1 MGQFIK
7 FVFATIVGLFLFL
20 VIIIS
25 IFVGVLSSSSSEKED
40 KLSDNSVLKL
50 NIDKQII
57 ERESD
62 DIFSKFRGSLTS
74 SDEGG
79 LGLLELRQ
87 SIKKAATDSKIKGI
101 FLELNDIHNGF
112 ASTEELRNSLIE
124 FKKSGKFIV
133 AYAESYSEI
142 SFYLASVADRIFLPS
157 SGDLEFNGI
166 NVEMMY
172 FKGTLEK
179 LGIEPEVFKVG
190 QYKSAVEPFT
200 NDKMSDANR
209 TQIKSFIGSLYG
221 YYLANVALARK
232 LNADSLKS
240 ISDNMLIRSADDALK
255 YKLVTDVGYFDE
267 AVAAIKEKL
276 HIAKTEKFPLVS
288 YAAYRKD
295 LNLEEKDEEED
306 KSSKI
311 AVIFAS
317 GDIHQGKGDENTIG
331 SESVAEELRKARLD
345 DKVKAIVLRINSPGG
360 SALASDI
367 IWREV
372 VLAKNA
378 KPIIASMSDVA
389 ASGGYYIAMGCD
401 AIVADPTTITGSI
414 GVFGLLFNSD
424 KFLKDKLGIT
434 TDRQATGKFSGI
446 QTFTRELTQEEKDI
460 IQKEVE
466 RIYSDFT
473 SKAAKGRK
481 MSVDSLH
488 AIAQG
493 RVWSALEAKQIGLVD
508 ELGGLEYA
516 IKLAAKKAS
525 ITTYHTDYL
534 PEQKNLF
541 FKEFLSELGEEEG
554 VNSELSKL
562 YPYLKSIKNIQKLEG
577 IQARMPYELSVH

>member
-7 FVFATIVGLFLFL
+7 FVFATVIGLFVFL
-20 VIIIS
+20 TIIIFGF
-25 IFVGVLSSSSSEKED
+25 IALLSTSGSDND
-40 KLSDNSVLKL
+40 KKTSDNSVLKL
-50 NIDKQII
+50 NIDKRIS

-62 DIFSKFRGSLTS
+62 DLFSEFKGALSNTDES
-74 SDEGG
+74 SM
-79 LGLLELRQ
+79 GLLELRQ

-101 FLELNDIHNGF
+101 FLELHDIGNGF
-112 ASTEELRNSLIE
+112 ATVEELRNSLIE

-142 SFYLASVADRIFLPS
+142 SYYLASAADRIFLPP

-179 LGIEPEVFKVG
+179 LGIQPEVFKVG

-221 YYLANVALARK
+221 YYLANVAKARN

-240 ISDNMLIRSADDALK
+240 ISDNMLVRNADDALK
-255 YKLVTDVGYFDE
+255 YKLITNVGYFDE
-267 AVAAIKEKL
+267 AAAFIKEKL
-276 HIAKTEKFPLVS
+276 HIALTEKLPMVS
-288 YAAYRKD
+288 YDNYRKD
-295 LNLEEKDEEED
+295 LKDGKDDED
-306 KSSKI
+306 ENKSTKV

-317 GDIHQGKGDENTIG
+317 GDIHQGKGEENSIG
-331 SESVAEELRKARLD
+331 SESIAEEIRKARLD
-345 DKVKAIVLRINSPGG
+345 DKVKAIVLRVNSPGG

-372 VLAKNA
+372 VLAKGV
-378 KPIIASMSDVA
+378 KPVVASMSDYA

-414 GVFGLLFNSD
+414 GVFGLLFNTD

-434 TDRQATGKFSGI
+434 TDRESTGKFSGI
-446 QTFTRELTQEEKDI
+446 QTLTRELTQEEKDI

-473 SKAAKGRK
+473 AKAAKGRK
-481 MSVDSLH
+481 MSVDSIH
-488 AIAQG
+488 AVAQG
-493 RVWSALEAKQIGLVD
+493 RVWSAIEAKQIGLVD
-508 ELGGLEYA
+508 ELGGLDDA
-516 IKLAAKKAS
+516 IKLAAKKAGIS
-525 ITTYHTDYL
+525 AYHTQYL
-534 PEQKNLF
+534 PEQKNIII
-541 FKEFLSELGEEEG
+541 KEFLNQFGDDEG
-554 VNSELSKL
+554 ANSELAKL
-562 YPYLKSIKNIQKLEG
+562 YPYIKSIKNIQKLEG

>member
-7 FVFATIVGLFLFL
+7 FVFATVIGLFIFL
-20 VIIIS
+20 TIIIFGF
-25 IFVGVLSSSSSEKED
+25 IALLSTSGSDND
-40 KLSDNSVLKL
+40 KKTSDNSVLKL
-50 NIDKQII
+50 NIDKRIS

-62 DIFSKFRGSLTS
+62 DLFSEFKGALSNTDES
-74 SDEGG
+74 SM
-79 LGLLELRQ
+79 GLLELRQ

-101 FLELNDIHNGF
+101 FLELHDIGNGF
-112 ASTEELRNSLIE
+112 ATVEELRNSLIE

-142 SFYLASVADRIFLPS
+142 SYYLASAADRIFLPP

-179 LGIEPEVFKVG
+179 LGIQPEVFKVG
-190 QYKSAVEPFT
+190 LYKSAVEPFT

-221 YYLANVALARK
+221 YYLANVAKARN

-240 ISDNMLIRSADDALK
+240 ISDNMLVRNADDALK
-255 YKLVTDVGYFDE
+255 YKLITNVGYFDE
-267 AVAAIKEKL
+267 AAAFIKEKL
-276 HIAKTEKFPLVS
+276 HIALTEKLPMVS
-288 YAAYRKD
+288 YDNYRKD
-295 LNLEEKDEEED
+295 LKDGKDDED
-306 KSSKI
+306 DNKSTKV

-317 GDIHQGKGDENTIG
+317 GDIHQGKGEENSIG
-331 SESVAEELRKARLD
+331 SESIAEEIRKARLD
-345 DKVKAIVLRINSPGG
+345 DKVKAIVLRVNSPGG

-372 VLAKNA
+372 VLAKGV
-378 KPIIASMSDVA
+378 KPVVASMSDYA

-414 GVFGLLFNSD
+414 GVFGLLFNTD

-434 TDRQATGKFSGI
+434 TDRESTGKFSGI
-446 QTFTRELTQEEKDI
+446 QTLTRELTPEEKDI

-473 SKAAKGRK
+473 AKAAKGRK
-481 MSVDSLH
+481 MSVDSIH
-488 AIAQG
+488 AVAQG
-493 RVWSALEAKQIGLVD
+493 RVWSAIEAKQIGLVD
-508 ELGGLEYA
+508 ELGGLDDA
-516 IKLAAKKAS
+516 IKLAAKKAGIS
-525 ITTYHTDYL
+525 AYHTQYL
-534 PEQKNLF
+534 PEQKNIII
-541 FKEFLSELGEEEG
+541 KEFLNQFGDDEG
-554 VNSELSKL
+554 ANSELAKL
-562 YPYLKSIKNIQKLEG
+562 YPYIKSIKNIQKLEG